1 MQISLSTVRVQI
13 RCKPD
18 HATAGIGDC
27 GSIRKRENNILKKHY
42 RFIISG
48 RRPDCL

>member
-1 MQISLSTVRVQI
+1 MQQQVL
-13 RCKPD
+13 
-18 HATAGIGDC
+18 GIVGAS
-27 GSIRKRENNILKKHY
+27 GSGKTTFLKKHY